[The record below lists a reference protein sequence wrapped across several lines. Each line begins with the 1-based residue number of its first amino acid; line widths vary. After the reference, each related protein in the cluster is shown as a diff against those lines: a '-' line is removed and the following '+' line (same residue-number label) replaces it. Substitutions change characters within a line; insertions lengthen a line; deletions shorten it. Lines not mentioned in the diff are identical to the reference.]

1 MRVSWGKDKEYLEKN
16 KILHIFFVQL
26 EKKPYICSMN
36 QKQTGPIGIF
46 DSGFGGLSIFR
57 EIRHVLPEY
66 DYIYLGDNARAPY
79 GDLPYDKVYHFTR
92 QAVFRMFDM
101 GCPLVILACNTASAR
116 ALRTIQRK
124 DLPVSDDP
132 TRRVLGVIRPTVERV
147 EQLTYSRHIGLIG
160 TIATVSSHSYDLEIA
175 KDPTYFSQAEGN
187 ATTTEPVEPS
197 YYVHENSKI
206 VASNPNPVILT
217 SRACPD
223 WVPIIEAG
231 KMKEMH
237 GIVKNDLAELLDQD
251 PEIDTIILGCTH
263 YPLITSLIQTVLQEL
278 DHPEII
284 LMPQGKPVA
293 YSLKDYLVR
302 HPEMKARLST
312 EGSAKYLTSGD
323 TARFED
329 LGSQLIGKGVK
340 IHAEKLIW

>member
-1 MRVSWGKDKEYLEKN
+1 MA
-16 KILHIFFVQL
+16 
-26 EKKPYICSMN
+26 YICSMN
-36 QKQTGPIGIF
+36 ENISGPIGIF

-57 EIRHVLPEY
+57 EIRRVLPEY
-66 DYIYLGDNARAPY
+66 DYIYLGDNDRAPY
-79 GDLPYDKVYHFTR
+79 GDLPYDVVYNYTR

-124 DLPVSDDP
+124 DLPACEDP

-175 KDPTYFSQAEGN
+175 KDPAYFAQVEG
-187 ATTTEPVEPS
+187 EPTSVANTEPS

-223 WVPIIEAG
+223 WVPMIEAG
-231 KMKEMH
+231 KMKQMH
-237 GIVKNDLAELLDQD
+237 GIVKNDLAELLNQD

-293 YSLKDYLVR
+293 YSLKDYLSR
-302 HPEMKARLST
+302 HREMDKRLST

-323 TARFED
+323 IAKFEK
-329 LGSQLIGKGVK
+329 LGSQLMGKGIK
-340 IHAEKLIW
+340 IHAEKLTW